1 MTECSM
7 KHTKVQALSGLIS
20 TMIEH
25 CPTTVSSNQAPF
37 KSGQVNM
44 NNIVKCMV
52 KKNLITDLARVTHA
66 LDLSSPSMAVTV
78 NAALKPLETLSRI
91 VNQPTGMLSASSNK
105 PKPKTAEESR
115 ATSEMN
121 NVNTNTTNSEA
132 TRAQNDEIVGMDN
145 EATEHDVSTAAE
157 SMDPNSESQLHTVEE
172 GDAEEFD
179 EMMEQL
185 LEGDRGESALLE
197 VVVRNEGGQ
206 SMETDETMNDN

>member
-25 CPTTVSSNQAPF
+25 CPTTVANNQLPF
-37 KSGQVNM
+37 KSQTVNM
-44 NNIVKCMV
+44 NNIVKCML
-52 KKNLITDLARVTHA
+52 KKGLITDLARVTHA
-66 LDLSSPSMAVTV
+66 LDLSSPSMANTV
-78 NAALKPLETLSRI
+78 NAILKPLETLSRI

-157 SMDPNSESQLHTVEE
+157 SVDPNSESQLHTVEE
-172 GDAEEFD
+172 GDAEDFD
-179 EMMEQL
+179 EMMDQL
-185 LEGDRGESALLE
+185 LDGDRGPEAILE
-197 VVVRNEGGQ
+197 VAVISRDQ
-206 SMETDETMNDN
+206 STMET